1 MINTNISRR
10 SRSVS
15 FAESIQVVQAKP
27 FTHGQ
32 GFTAYSVNQ
41 QSLGTEIAPFLQL
54 DHYFMT
60 QPTFAEHPHQGF
72 SAVTYMFEDSEGSF
86 FNEDSQGDKS
96 TISPGDLH
104 WTQAGSGI
112 RHNETPIEPG
122 KMCHG
127 IQMFV
132 DLPLADKSLPAKAF
146 HVTAAQI
153 PVYTTD
159 TGGRVRVVVGNA
171 NGVTSPLNIST
182 KIRFL
187 DVTLP
192 ANTSIEH
199 EVAADES
206 VFLLAV
212 KGSGFV
218 GEQQDAISQSERC
231 AIAANQATLF
241 TPAGNNIQAKA
252 GAEGLQYVLCIS
264 Q

>member
-1 MINTNISRR
+1 MSNSNISRQA
-10 SRSVS
+10 S
-15 FAESIQVVQAKP
+15 QVVTAKP
-27 FTHGQ
+27 FSHGQ
-32 GFTAYSVNQ
+32 GFQAYSVGQ

-72 SAVTYMFEDSEGSF
+72 SAVTYMFEDSAGSF
-86 FNEDSQGDKS
+86 FNEDSQGDRS
-96 TISPGDLH
+96 TIAPGDLH

-132 DLPLADKSLPAKAF
+132 DLSLVDKSLPAQAF
-146 HVTAAQI
+146 HLTADQI
-153 PVYTTD
+153 PLYTTPE
-159 TGGRVRVVVGNA
+159 GGRVRVVVGNA
-171 NGVTSPLNIST
+171 HSLTSPLKIST

-187 DVTLP
+187 DVILP
-192 ANTSIEH
+192 ANSSIEH
-199 EVAADES
+199 EVTPTES

-212 KGSGFV
+212 KGSGLV
-218 GEQQDAISQSERC
+218 GETQDAIET
-231 AIAANQATLF
+231 NQATLF
-241 TPAGNNIQAKA
+241 TSAGNIIKTQA
-252 GAEGLQYVLCIS
+252 GANGLQYVLCIS

>member
-1 MINTNISRR
+1 MNNTISRT
-10 SRSVS
+10 
-15 FAESIQVVQAKP
+15 VQQIVTAKP

-32 GFTAYSVNQ
+32 GFQAYSVGQ
-41 QSLGTEIAPFLQL
+41 QQLGKQIAPFLQL

-86 FNEDSQGDKS
+86 FNEDSQGDRS
-96 TISPGDLH
+96 TIAPGDIH

-122 KMCHG
+122 KICHG

-132 DLPLADKSLPAKAF
+132 DLPIADKSLPAQAF
-146 HVTAAQI
+146 HLTAAQI

-159 TGGRVRVVVGNA
+159 AGGRVRVVVGEA

-187 DVTLP
+187 DVILP
-192 ANTSIEH
+192 ANSSIDH
-199 EVAADES
+199 KVAADES

-218 GEQQDAISQSERC
+218 GETKESVQTNE
-231 AIAANQATLF
+231 ATLF
-241 TPAGNNIQAKA
+241 AITGNIVTIQA
-252 GAEGLQYVLCIS
+252 GANGFQYVLGIG

>member
-1 MINTNISRR
+1 MTNTNISRR

-32 GFTAYSVNQ
+32 GFTAHSVNQ

-86 FNEDSQGDKS
+86 FNEDSQGDRS
-96 TISPGDLH
+96 TIAPGDLH

-146 HVTAAQI
+146 HLTAAQI

-159 TGGRVRVVVGNA
+159 TGGRVRVVVGEA
-171 NGVTSPLNIST
+171 NGVTSPLKIST

-187 DVTLP
+187 DVILP
-192 ANTSIEH
+192 ANSSIDH

-206 VFLLAV
+206 VFLFAV

-218 GEQQDAISQSERC
+218 GEKQD

-241 TPAGNNIQAKA
+241 SPNGSNIHTKA

-264 Q
+264 K

>member
-1 MINTNISRR
+1 MSTTNPTISRR
-10 SRSVS
+10 S
-15 FAESIQVVQAKP
+15 IQVIQANP

-32 GFTAYSVNQ
+32 GFQAYSVSQKN
-41 QSLGTEIAPFLQL
+41 LGTGIAPFLQL

-86 FNEDSQGDKS
+86 FNEDSQGDRS
-96 TISPGDLH
+96 TIAPGDIH

-132 DLPLADKSLPAKAF
+132 NLPIADKSLPAKAF
-146 HVTAAQI
+146 HLTAAQI

-159 TGGRVRVVVGNA
+159 TGGRVRVVVGEA
-171 NGVTSPLNIST
+171 NGVISPLNIST

-187 DVTLP
+187 DVILP
-192 ANTSIEH
+192 ANSSIDH

-218 GEQQDAISQSERC
+218 GDRQDAIST
-231 AIAANQATLF
+231 NQATLF
-241 TPAGNNIQAKA
+241 TPAGNTIHTKA
-252 GAEGLQYVLCIS
+252 GADGLQYVLCIR

>member
-1 MINTNISRR
+1 MSNTKTSRP
-10 SRSVS
+10 
-15 FAESIQVVQAKP
+15 AVQIVTAKP
-27 FTHGQ
+27 FTHGR
-32 GFTAYSVNQ
+32 GFTAYSVGQHN
-41 QSLGTEIAPFLQL
+41 LGTGIAPFLQL
-54 DHYFMT
+54 DHYFMS

-72 SAVTYMFEDSEGSF
+72 SALTYMFEDSAGSF
-86 FNEDSQGDKS
+86 FNEDSQGDRS
-96 TISPGDLH
+96 TIAPGDLH

-132 DLPLADKSLPAKAF
+132 DLPLVDKSLPAKAF
-146 HVTAAQI
+146 HLSAAQI

-159 TGGRVRVVVGNA
+159 TGGRVRVVVGAA
-171 NGVTSPLNIST
+171 NGVTSPLKIST

-187 DVTLP
+187 DVILP

-199 EVAADES
+199 DVAADES
-206 VFLLAV
+206 VFILVV

-218 GEQQDAISQSERC
+218 GDRIDAISQSERC
-231 AIAANQATLF
+231 AIEANQSTLF
-241 TPAGNNIQAKA
+241 ASAGNSIHTKA

>member
-1 MINTNISRR
+1 MSTSNTTISR
-10 SRSVS
+10 S
-15 FAESIQVVQAKP
+15 AIQVVSAKP

-41 QSLGTEIAPFLQL
+41 QSLGKEIAPFLQL

-86 FNEDSQGDKS
+86 FNEDSQGDRS
-96 TISPGDLH
+96 NIAPGDIH

-146 HVTAAQI
+146 HLTAAQI

-159 TGGRVRVVVGNA
+159 AGGRVRVVVGDA
-171 NGVTSPLNIST
+171 NGLTSPLNIST

-187 DVTLP
+187 DVILP
-192 ANTSIEH
+192 ANSSIEH
-199 EVAADES
+199 EVTADES

-218 GEQQDAISQSERC
+218 GEQQDAIE
-231 AIAANQATLF
+231 ANQATLF
-241 TPAGNNIQAKA
+241 TPTGNNIHTKA
-252 GAEGLQYVLCIS
+252 GADGLQYVLCIS

>member
-1 MINTNISRR
+1 MSNTKTSRQAVR
-10 SRSVS
+10 
-15 FAESIQVVQAKP
+15 VVPAKP
-27 FTHGQ
+27 FTYGK

-72 SAVTYMFEDSEGSF
+72 SAVTYMFEDSAGSF
-86 FNEDSQGDKS
+86 FNEDSQGDRS
-96 TISPGDLH
+96 TIAPGDIH

-132 DLPLADKSLPAKAF
+132 DLPLVDKSLPAKAF
-146 HVTAAQI
+146 HLTAAQI
-153 PVYTTD
+153 PVYITD
-159 TGGRVRVVVGNA
+159 AGGRVRVVVGEA

-187 DVTLP
+187 DVILP

-199 EVAADES
+199 EVAVDES

-218 GEQQDAISQSERC
+218 SDRQNAIE
-231 AIAANQATLF
+231 ANQATLF
-241 TPAGNNIQAKA
+241 APAGNNIHTKA

-264 Q
+264 R

>member
-1 MINTNISRR
+1 MSNTKTSRQ
-10 SRSVS
+10 
-15 FAESIQVVQAKP
+15 AIQIVPAKP

-41 QSLGTEIAPFLQL
+41 QSLGKEIAPFLQL

-86 FNEDSQGDKS
+86 FNEDSQGDRS
-96 TISPGDLH
+96 TIAPGDIH

-132 DLPLADKSLPAKAF
+132 DLPVVDKSLPAKAF
-146 HVTAAQI
+146 HLTAAQI

-159 TGGRVRVVVGNA
+159 SGDRVRVVVGEA

-187 DVTLP
+187 DVILP
-192 ANTSIEH
+192 ANSSIEH

-218 GEQQDAISQSERC
+218 GEQQDAIT
-231 AIAANQATLF
+231 ANQATVF
-241 TPAGNNIQAKA
+241 ASAGNNIYAKA
-252 GAEGLQYVLCIS
+252 GADGLQYVLCIS

>member
-1 MINTNISRR
+1 MINTKTSRQ
-10 SRSVS
+10 
-15 FAESIQVVQAKP
+15 AIQVVQAKP

-96 TISPGDLH
+96 TIAPGDLH

-127 IQMFV
+127 IQLFV

-146 HVTAAQI
+146 HLTAAQI
-153 PVYTTD
+153 PIYTTD
-159 TGGRVRVVVGNA
+159 AGGRVRVVVGEA
-171 NGVTSPLNIST
+171 NGVTSPLKIST

-187 DVTLP
+187 DVILP
-192 ANTSIEH
+192 ANTIIEH

-218 GEQQDAISQSERC
+218 GEQQEVIE
-231 AIAANQATLF
+231 ANQATLF
-241 TPAGNNIQAKA
+241 TPDGNNIQAKA

>member
-1 MINTNISRR
+1 MINTKTSRQAVR
-10 SRSVS
+10 
-15 FAESIQVVQAKP
+15 VVQAKP

-32 GFTAYSVNQ
+32 GFTAYSVGQ
-41 QSLGTEIAPFLQL
+41 QSLSTEIAPFLQL

-86 FNEDSQGDKS
+86 FNEDSQGDRS
-96 TISPGDLH
+96 TIAPGDLH

-127 IQMFV
+127 IQLFV

-146 HVTAAQI
+146 HLTAAQI
-153 PVYTTD
+153 PIYTTD
-159 TGGRVRVVVGNA
+159 AGGRVRVVVGEA
-171 NGVTSPLNIST
+171 NGVTSPLKIST

-187 DVTLP
+187 DVILP
-192 ANTSIEH
+192 ANTIIEH

-218 GEQQDAISQSERC
+218 GEQQEVIE
-231 AIAANQATLF
+231 ANQATLF
-241 TPAGNNIQAKA
+241 APAGNNVQAKA

>member
-1 MINTNISRR
+1 MNTTIFRT
-10 SRSVS
+10 
-15 FAESIQVVQAKP
+15 VQQIVTAKP

-32 GFTAYSVNQ
+32 GFQAYSVGQ
-41 QSLGTEIAPFLQL
+41 QQLGKQIAPFLQL

-86 FNEDSQGDKS
+86 FNEDSQGDRS
-96 TISPGDLH
+96 TIAPGDIH

-122 KMCHG
+122 KICHG

-132 DLPLADKSLPAKAF
+132 DLPIADKSLPAQAF
-146 HVTAAQI
+146 HLTAAQI

-159 TGGRVRVVVGNA
+159 TGGRVRVVVGEA

-187 DVTLP
+187 DVILP
-192 ANTSIEH
+192 ANSSIEH

-218 GEQQDAISQSERC
+218 GETQDAIDS
-231 AIAANQATLF
+231 NQATLF
-241 TPAGNNIQAKA
+241 TPSGNNIHTKA

>member
-1 MINTNISRR
+1 MSNTNISRQ
-10 SRSVS
+10 
-15 FAESIQVVQAKP
+15 AIQVVQAKP
-27 FTHGQ
+27 FSHGQ
-32 GFTAYSVNQ
+32 SFQAYSVGQ

-72 SAVTYMFEDSEGSF
+72 SAVTYMFEDSAGSF
-86 FNEDSQGDKS
+86 FNEDSQGDRS
-96 TISPGDLH
+96 TIAPGDLH

-132 DLPLADKSLPAKAF
+132 DLPLADKSLPAQAF
-146 HVTAAQI
+146 HLTADQI
-153 PVYTTD
+153 PVYTTTD
-159 TGGRVRVVVGNA
+159 GGRVRVVVGNA
-171 NGVTSPLNIST
+171 HGLTSPLKITT

-187 DVTLP
+187 DVILP
-192 ANTSIEH
+192 ANSSIDH
-199 EVAADES
+199 EVAAHES

-212 KGSGFV
+212 KGSGVV
-218 GEQQDAISQSERC
+218 GETQDAIEV
-231 AIAANQATLF
+231 NQATLF
-241 TPAGNNIQAKA
+241 TPTGNSIKTQAGSD
-252 GAEGLQYVLCIS
+252 GLQYVLCIS

>member
-1 MINTNISRR
+1 MSISNTTISRQ
-10 SRSVS
+10 
-15 FAESIQVVQAKP
+15 AIEVVQANP

-32 GFTAYSVNQ
+32 GFQAYSVNQ
-41 QSLGTEIAPFLQL
+41 KNLGTEIAPFLQL

-86 FNEDSQGDKS
+86 FNEDSQGNRS
-96 TISPGDLH
+96 TIAPGDIH

-132 DLPLADKSLPAKAF
+132 DLPVVDKSLPAKAF
-146 HVTAAQI
+146 HLTAAQI
-153 PVYTTD
+153 PVHTTD
-159 TGGRVRVVVGNA
+159 AGGRVRVVVGDA
-171 NGVTSPLNIST
+171 NGLTSPLNIST

-187 DVTLP
+187 DVILP
-192 ANTSIEH
+192 ANSSIDH
-199 EVAADES
+199 EIAADES

-218 GEQQDAISQSERC
+218 GEQQDAIG
-231 AIAANQATLF
+231 ANQATLF
-241 TPAGNNIQAKA
+241 APAGNNIHAKA
-252 GAEGLQYVLCIS
+252 GADGLQYVLCIS

>member
-1 MINTNISRR
+1 MNNTISRT
-10 SRSVS
+10 
-15 FAESIQVVQAKP
+15 VQQIVTAKP

-32 GFTAYSVNQ
+32 GFQAYSVGQ
-41 QSLGTEIAPFLQL
+41 QQLGPQIAPFLQL

-72 SAVTYMFEDSEGSF
+72 SAVTYMFEDAEGSF
-86 FNEDSQGDKS
+86 FNEDSQGDRS
-96 TISPGDLH
+96 TIAPGDIH

-122 KMCHG
+122 EICHG

-132 DLPLADKSLPAKAF
+132 DLPMADKSLPAQAF
-146 HVTAAQI
+146 HLTAAQI

-159 TGGRVRVVVGNA
+159 AGGRVRVVVGEA
-171 NGVTSPLNIST
+171 NGVTSPLKIST
-182 KIRFL
+182 KICFL
-187 DVTLP
+187 DVILP
-192 ANTSIEH
+192 ANSSIDH
-199 EVAADES
+199 KVAADES

-218 GEQQDAISQSERC
+218 GKTQDAIE
-231 AIAANQATLF
+231 ANQATLF
-241 TPAGNNIQAKA
+241 TPGGNNIHAKA

-264 Q
+264 VF

>member
-1 MINTNISRR
+1 MSTSNMTISRQ
-10 SRSVS
+10 V
-15 FAESIQVVQAKP
+15 IQIFPAKP

-41 QSLGTEIAPFLQL
+41 QSLGTKIAPFLQL

-60 QPTFAEHPHQGF
+60 QPTFGEHPHQGF

-86 FNEDSQGDKS
+86 FNEDSQGDRS
-96 TISPGDLH
+96 TIAPGDLH

-146 HVTAAQI
+146 NLTAAQI
-153 PVYTTD
+153 PVYTTAE
-159 TGGRVRVVVGNA
+159 GGRVRVVVGEA
-171 NGVTSPLNIST
+171 NGLTSPLNIST

-187 DVTLP
+187 DVILP
-192 ANTSIEH
+192 ANGSFAERLGTRIEH
-199 EVAADES
+199 EVTADES

-212 KGSGFV
+212 KESGFV
-218 GEQQDAISQSERC
+218 GDRQDAIT
-231 AIAANQATLF
+231 ANQATLF
-241 TPAGNNIQAKA
+241 TPAGNTIHAKA

>member
-1 MINTNISRR
+1 MSTSNTTISRQ
-10 SRSVS
+10 
-15 FAESIQVVQAKP
+15 AIQVVPAKP
-27 FTHGQ
+27 FSHGQ
-32 GFTAYSVNQ
+32 GFIAYSVNQ
-41 QSLGTEIAPFLQL
+41 QSLGKEIAPFLQL

-86 FNEDSQGDKS
+86 FNEDSQGDRS
-96 TISPGDLH
+96 TIAPGDIH

-132 DLPLADKSLPAKAF
+132 DLPLADKSLPAQAF
-146 HVTAAQI
+146 HLTAAQI

-159 TGGRVRVVVGNA
+159 SGGRVRVVVGDA
-171 NGVTSPLNIST
+171 NGLTSPLKIST

-187 DVTLP
+187 DVILP
-192 ANTSIEH
+192 ANSSIAERLGTRIEH

-212 KGSGFV
+212 KGSGSV
-218 GEQQDAISQSERC
+218 GEQQDVVE
-231 AIAANQATLF
+231 ANQATLF
-241 TPAGNNIQAKA
+241 TPVGNKIHTKA